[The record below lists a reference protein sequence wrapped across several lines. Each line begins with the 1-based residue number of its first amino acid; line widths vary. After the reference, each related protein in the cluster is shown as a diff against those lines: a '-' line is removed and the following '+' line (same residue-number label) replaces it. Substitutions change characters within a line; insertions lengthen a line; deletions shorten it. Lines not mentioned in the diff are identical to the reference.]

1 MALGGSLWSLKHI
14 NKKIM
19 RKNLPC
25 ICKISVALKSMTCVV
40 SYREVGKQDFIYHSL
55 VEHSFAMSETN
66 ECKLVPIFFLI
77 S

>member
-25 ICKISVALKSMTCVV
+25 IYKISMALKSMTCVV
-40 SYREVGKQDFIYHSL
+40 SYREVGKQDFICPSL
-55 VEHSFAMSETN
+55 VEHSFAISETN
-66 ECKLVPIFFLI
+66 ECKLVPIFFFI